1 MRDRELIEEWF
12 FQYSDELYNYL
23 MYFTNSSEV
32 DDLVQETFIKAM
44 KGIKGYKKEAGPRTW
59 LYRIAR
65 NVAIDYLRKSKRVK
79 TKEILTDE
87 EAKSISY
94 ATPDKIFQLEETKQE
109 LYKAIL
115 SLKENYRDVLILR
128 AIKEFNIAETA
139 AILNW
144 SENKVRVS
152 FHRALKALEKEVS
165 HLG

>member
-1 MRDRELIEEWF
+1 MAEKELLEEWF
-12 FQYSDELYNYL
+12 YQYSDELYNYL
-23 MYFTNSSEV
+23 MYFTNLSEV

-44 KGIKGYKKEAGPRTW
+44 RGMKSYKREASPRTW

-79 TKEILTDE
+79 AREVLTDE
-87 EAKSISY
+87 ESKSVSDV
-94 ATPDKIFQLEETKQE
+94 TPDKIFQLEETKKE

-115 SLKENYRDVLILR
+115 SLKETYRDVLILR

-152 FHRALKALEKEVS
+152 FHRALKALEKEVA
-165 HLG
+165 HLE